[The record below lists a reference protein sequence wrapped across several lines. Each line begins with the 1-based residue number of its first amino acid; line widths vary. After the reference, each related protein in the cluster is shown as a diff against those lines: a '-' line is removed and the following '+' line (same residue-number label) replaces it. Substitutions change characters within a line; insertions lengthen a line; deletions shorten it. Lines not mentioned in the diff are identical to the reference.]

1 MLRAYADAREAA
13 AETVMHHLQLSTGCK
28 KLLEA
33 RVALSLSWWKA
44 KGLCLSLGCEL
55 HLMLAAEFKHAASLR

>member
-28 KLLEA
+28 KPLEA

-44 KGLCLSLGCEL
+44 KGLCLSLGREL
-55 HLMLAAEFKHAASLR
+55 RLMRAAVPLYKFCP